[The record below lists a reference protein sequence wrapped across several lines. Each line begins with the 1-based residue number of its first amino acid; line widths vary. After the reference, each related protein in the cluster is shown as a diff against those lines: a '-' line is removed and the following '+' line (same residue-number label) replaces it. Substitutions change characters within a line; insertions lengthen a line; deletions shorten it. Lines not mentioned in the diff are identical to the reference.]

1 MRDLRSLETVIWV
14 VRLGGFRAA
23 AARLNTTQ
31 SAISARIA
39 QLEQELGIRIFQRGE
54 RRLALTSEGTV
65 LLRYAE
71 QMVEL
76 RGEMLRAVADPATMR
91 GLLRIGLSE
100 TIAHLLLPRL
110 VERIGAAYPGIVLD
124 MVVDITPALRQS
136 LAAGRID
143 IAMLA
148 GTVEEQRAIN
158 LPLCSYPLGWLAS
171 PALDLPDRPLR
182 LAELSHW
189 PILSF
194 SHDTEISAAL
204 RRAFE
209 MAGVPGL
216 RLWGSTSIATMAE
229 LARAGVC
236 VSIMQTVA
244 AEREIAAGALRVLQV
259 EDVALP
265 SVDFHVSYLRK
276 PDSHLCAIVAE
287 LACEL
292 AGNFDHPDPN
302 SAFDRRPD

>member
-31 SAISARIA
+31 SAVSARVA
-39 QLEQELGIRIFQRGE
+39 QLEQELGIRIFQRGP
-54 RRLALTSEGTV
+54 RLTLTAEGTA

-71 QMVEL
+71 QMVDL
-76 RGEMLRAVADPATMR
+76 REEMLRAIADPATMR
-91 GLLRIGLSE
+91 GLLRIGVSE
-100 TIAHLLLPRL
+100 TLAHTLLPRL
-110 VERIGAAYPGIVLD
+110 VERIGAAHPGIVLD

-136 LAAGRID
+136 LTAGHID

-148 GTVEEQRAIN
+148 GTVEDPRAVN
-158 LPLCSYPLGWLAS
+158 QPLCSYPLGWLAS
-171 PALDLPDRPLR
+171 PSLGLPDRPLR
-182 LAELSHW
+182 LAELTRW

-194 SHDTEISAAL
+194 SHDTEVSAAL
-204 RRAFE
+204 RGLFAD
-209 MAGVPGL
+209 AGVPGV

-236 VSIMQTVA
+236 ISVVQLVA
-244 AEREIAAGALRVLQV
+244 AERDLAEGRLRRLEV

-265 SVDFHVSYLRK
+265 EIAFHVAYMRK
-276 PDSHLCAIVAE
+276 PDSHVAATIAA
-287 LACEL
+287 LAREL
-292 AGNFDHPDPN
+292 AGPSD
-302 SAFDRRPD
+302 

>member
-31 SAISARIA
+31 SAVSARVA
-39 QLEQELGIRIFQRGE
+39 QLEQELGIRIFHRGPP
-54 RRLALTSEGTV
+54 LSLTAEGTA

-71 QMVEL
+71 QMVDL
-76 RGEMLRAVADPATMR
+76 REEMLRAIADPAAMR

-100 TIAHLLLPRL
+100 TLAHTLLPRL
-110 VERIGAAYPGIVLD
+110 VQRIGEAHPGIVLD

-136 LAAGRID
+136 LAAGHID

-148 GTVEEQRAIN
+148 GTVDDPRAIN
-158 LPLCSYPLGWLAS
+158 QPLCSYPLGWLAS
-171 PALDLPDRPLR
+171 PSLGLPDRPLR
-182 LAELSHW
+182 LAELTRW
-189 PILSF
+189 PVLSF

-204 RRAFE
+204 RRLLDE
-209 MAGVPGL
+209 AGVPGV

-236 VSIMQTVA
+236 VSVVQLVA
-244 AEREIAAGALRVLQV
+244 AERDLAEGRLRCLEV

-265 SVDFHVSYLRK
+265 DVAFHVSYLRK
-276 PDSHLCAIVAE
+276 PDSHVSATIAALARE
-287 LACEL
+287 LA
-292 AGNFDHPDPN
+292 ASPD
-302 SAFDRRPD
+302 